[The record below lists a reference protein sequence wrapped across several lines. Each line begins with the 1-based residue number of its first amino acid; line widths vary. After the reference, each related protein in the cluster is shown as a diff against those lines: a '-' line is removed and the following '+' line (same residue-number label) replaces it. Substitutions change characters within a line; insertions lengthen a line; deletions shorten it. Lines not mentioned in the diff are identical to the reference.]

1 MTRETREGRR
11 DYLGQSSETHG
22 VGGGEKKG
30 GKSLDEG
37 SGGEKS
43 VGIFGLREGEE
54 FEAQRHIRG
63 RGDRQGV
70 LGWRGVGES
79 TRYSEYFRRAP
90 VRFSSLNKGRE
101 RILWRSERTSVRFSS
116 CG

>member
-1 MTRETREGRR
+1 MGR
-11 DYLGQSSETHG
+11 SSETHG

-70 LGWRGVGES
+70 LGWRGG
-79 TRYSEYFRRAP
+79 
-90 VRFSSLNKGRE
+90 GRE
-101 RILWRSERTSVRFSS
+101 YEILRVLQEGAGAVFFA
-116 CG
+116 